1 MIGRA
6 TLTLP
11 ASPSAYALVDALAA
25 GFAAEAGI
33 AEADAERLRRAV
45 RCLVAFSVERSYGGL
60 AKGDVE
66 LSLELDPTG
75 VQVAVH
81 DRGQPFRRGGGPD
94 GPLPEG
100 LEEAVAIDPETRLI
114 NLAGDG
120 KRLALRV
127 EAAHAIEIAPV
138 VDGAGDAERVRGDA
152 TADIEIRD
160 ATPADADAIA
170 QLLYRGYGLG
180 YVHGDFYR
188 PAWIDEAM
196 RSGHVSSTVAYAR
209 DELIGHHA
217 LLCSGP
223 GEAAESGVAVIAHAW
238 RGLGLFDRMFAVT
251 VERAK
256 RLGLPALYGQAT
268 TAHIYSQRSEFKS
281 GYRPTALMIGAT
293 PASMGQA
300 QSDAERARTG
310 RGALL
315 NSVLP
320 LADAPVLR
328 GAPPEQYAPVLT
340 RLAADAGFA
349 FVAADGI
356 DPAVLTDELMHYSE
370 RNVTVIHVS
379 GTHDPHRLER
389 MLWSEEAR
397 QAGTLYA
404 DIDLACPDDAA
415 IELLRREGFYL
426 AGFVHAG
433 RAGRDWLRLQRPQ
446 DAADLEA
453 IHLEGETAAWLLEQ
467 VLADRASVA

>member
-1 MIGRA
+1 MFGRA
-6 TLTLP
+6 TLTIP
-11 ASPSAYALVDALAA
+11 ASPSAIAVAEAVTA
-25 GFAAEAGI
+25 GFAAEAGLDGVD
-33 AEADAERLRRAV
+33 ADRLQRAV
-45 RCLVAFSVERSYGGL
+45 RCLIAFSVERSYEGR

-81 DRGQPFRRGGGPD
+81 DWGRPYRRGGGPD

-100 LEEAVAIDPETRLI
+100 LEDAVAIDPDARLI

-120 KRLALRV
+120 KRLALRI
-127 EAAHAIEIAPV
+127 EAAHAVEIAPV
-138 VDGAGDAERVRGDA
+138 IDGAGDAERVRADA
-152 TADIEIRD
+152 VDGIEIRD
-160 ATPADADAIA
+160 ATTADADAIA
-170 QLLYRGYGLG
+170 QLVYGGYGLG
-180 YVHGDFYR
+180 YVHADFYR
-188 PAWIDEAM
+188 PAWIDDAM
-196 RSGHVSSTVAYAR
+196 RAGHVSSTVAYAD

-268 TAHIYSQRSEFKS
+268 TAHIYSQRSEFKC

-300 QSDAERARTG
+300 QSDAKRARSG

-320 LADAPVLR
+320 LVDAPVLR
-328 GAPPEQYAPVLT
+328 GASPARYAPVIE
-340 RLAADAGFA
+340 RLAGDAGFA
-349 FVAADGI
+349 FAPADGI
-356 DPAVLTDELMHYSE
+356 GPAVLTDELMHYSE

-404 DIDLACPDDAA
+404 DIDLACPDDDAV
-415 IELLRREGFYL
+415 ELLRREGFFL
-426 AGFVHAG
+426 AGFVHTG

-446 DAADLEA
+446 DAADVEA
-453 IHLEGETAAWLLEQ
+453 IHVEGETAAWLLEQ